1 MAVLVGKEA
10 PDFKEKAAVGSEIKD
25 NYTLSQ
31 FRGKKYVVLFFYPL
45 DFTFVCPTEMHAFQ
59 EALSEFEARNT
70 QVIGCS
76 TDSVFSHMAWLN
88 TPKNVGGI
96 QGVTYPILSDMN
108 KKVSRAYDVL
118 DEDLGAAY
126 RGVFVIDKNGIV
138 QSQIINH
145 RPIGRNIAEVVRLV
159 DAVQYAEE
167 HGEVCPANWTKGD
180 KAMKATGEGLKTYF
194 GGGK

>member
-10 PDFKEKAAVGSEIKD
+10 PDFKEKAAVAGEIKD
-25 NYTLSQ
+25 NFTLSQ

-59 EALSEFEARNT
+59 EQLGEFESRNT

-76 TDSVFSHMAWLN
+76 TDSVFSHLAWLN

-96 QGVTYPILSDMN
+96 QGITYPIISDMN

-118 DEDLGAAY
+118 DEDFGAAY
-126 RGVFVIDKNGIV
+126 RGVFVIDKNGTV
-138 QSQIINH
+138 QSQIINN

-180 KAMKATGEGLKTYF
+180 KAMKATDAGLKTYF
-194 GGGK
+194 GGK